1 MSNLLSLSKTP
12 SVVAAFKLSRREQS
26 GRKKKKK
33 KMRGVNSHRLIAN
46 TPGVKL
52 DLGV

>member
-12 SVVAAFKLSRREQS
+12 SVVAAFKLSRREPIRRQ
-26 GRKKKKK
+26 KKK

>member
-33 KMRGVNSHRLIAN
+33 MRGVNSHRLIAN

>member
-12 SVVAAFKLSRREQS
+12 SVVVAFKLSRREPIRPQ
-26 GRKKKKK
+26 KK